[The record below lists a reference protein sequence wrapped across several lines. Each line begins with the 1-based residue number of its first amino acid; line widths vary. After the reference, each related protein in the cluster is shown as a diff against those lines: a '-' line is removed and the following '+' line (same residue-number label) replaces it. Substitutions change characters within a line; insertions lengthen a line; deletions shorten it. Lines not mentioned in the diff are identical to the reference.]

1 MALSWVWTVLMLLS
15 VSASVWTGRT
25 AEVGAAALAGA
36 TRAVELMLSL
46 AGPLLLWS
54 GLMGVLERSGVSRAL
69 GRRLG
74 PVLRRLFPSC
84 GEDPELSAALG
95 CNLGA
100 NLLGLGNAATPA
112 GIRAAVRLRDR
123 GSQRELRRLVVLNT
137 ASLQLFPA
145 TVGALRQA
153 LGSGAPFDILP
164 AVWLTS
170 LLSVAAGLLAEGL
183 TGG

>member
-74 PVLRRLFPSC
+74 PVLRRLFPLLRCDFVFLRHGSTIPSLSSLDSC
-84 GEDPELSAALG
+84 SDYSCFP
-95 CNLGA
+95 
-100 NLLGLGNAATPA
+100 
-112 GIRAAVRLRDR
+112 AAVSRPFAPKRRIISGMLS
-123 GSQRELRRLVVLNT
+123 GQRK
-137 ASLQLFPA
+137 
-145 TVGALRQA
+145 
-153 LGSGAPFDILP
+153 D
-164 AVWLTS
+164 
-170 LLSVAAGLLAEGL
+170 
-183 TGG
+183 